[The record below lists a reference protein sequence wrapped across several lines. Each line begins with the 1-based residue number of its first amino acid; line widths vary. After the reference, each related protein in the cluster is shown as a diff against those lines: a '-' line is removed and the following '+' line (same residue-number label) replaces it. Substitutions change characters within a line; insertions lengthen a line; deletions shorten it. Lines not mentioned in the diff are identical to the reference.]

1 MKFLITGASGQLGRG
16 WQRNLE
22 GHTTNEFIALNR
34 QELDICNPESIR
46 KVFTE
51 YQPDVCI
58 NTAAYTHVDKAEK
71 EYDQAYKGNVL
82 GPQLLAE
89 ACAHRGIQLV
99 HYSTDYVFSGKLSD
113 RDIYNDGYPEE
124 APTDPVNQYGA
135 SKLAGEKAV
144 ESALPSALIVRVSW
158 LSGIEGNNFV
168 KAIINRA
175 NSLGKLSVVN
185 DQYGVPCFVPDIV
198 DQSLFLIQNKH
209 VGIYHLGSKGCIS
222 WYDFAEKIIE
232 YSNLNVPIEVV
243 ESSRFPTQ
251 AKRPH
256 FSKLSTSKLEATGMA
271 IHSWEIGCKTLVSE
285 LIKA

>member
-46 KVFTE
+46 KVFTK
-51 YQPDVCI
+51 YKPDVCI

-71 EYDQAYKGNVL
+71 EYYQAYRGNVL

-113 RDIYNDGYPEE
+113 WDIYNDGYPEE

-144 ESALPSALIVRVSW
+144 LSALPSALIVRVSW

-175 NSLGKLSVVN
+175 NSLGNS
-185 DQYGVPCFVPDIV
+185 G
-198 DQSLFLIQNKH
+198 
-209 VGIYHLGSKGCIS
+209 
-222 WYDFAEKIIE
+222 
-232 YSNLNVPIEVV
+232 
-243 ESSRFPTQ
+243 
-251 AKRPH
+251 
-256 FSKLSTSKLEATGMA
+256 
-271 IHSWEIGCKTLVSE
+271 
-285 LIKA
+285 